1 MWLFVSGGFLS
12 IVGHRTLPDSLLVR
26 ARNPDHIRAMF
37 PEVELTCMPTAD
49 YPYRAVLGRGA
60 VREAMVRYIKTM
72 VYDNFKASIDDHDYH
87 DVCLNVWRT
96 MWVYGKRHRN
106 QGGV

>member
-12 IVGHRTLPDSLLVR
+12 IVGHCTLPDSLLVR

-60 VREAMVRYIKTM
+60 VQEAMVQYIQTM

>member
-37 PEVELTCMPTAD
+37 PEVEYTCMPTAD

-60 VREAMVRYIKTM
+60 VQEAMVQYIQTM
-72 VYDNFKASIDDHDYH
+72 VYDNFKASIDNDEYH

>member
-1 MWLFVSGGFLS
+1 
-12 IVGHRTLPDSLLVR
+12 
-26 ARNPDHIRAMF
+26 
-37 PEVELTCMPTAD
+37 MPTAD
-49 YPYRAVLGRGA
+49 YPYRVVLGRE
-60 VREAMVRYIKTM
+60 VVQEAMIQYVQTM